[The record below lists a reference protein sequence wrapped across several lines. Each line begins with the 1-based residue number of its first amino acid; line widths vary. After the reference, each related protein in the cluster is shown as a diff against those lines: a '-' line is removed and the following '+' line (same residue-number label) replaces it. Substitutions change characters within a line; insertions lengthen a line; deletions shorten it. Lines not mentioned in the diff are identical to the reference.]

1 MKRQL
6 DDAMV
11 QYQQM
16 MQSQQ
21 PQKTTQQRDYLGEID
36 EMIRGL
42 DEDVALSL
50 TADIEY
56 MKLNEDLQRMI
67 QDEMMRSVR
76 WKINSN
82 PDAISKM
89 DRLKTLI
96 TDAKKVKNDEERK
109 VMADIN
115 DYIKNYADLTF
126 EEYKQLKYGK

>member
-1 MKRQL
+1 
-6 DDAMV
+6 
-11 QYQQM
+11 
-16 MQSQQ
+16 
-21 PQKTTQQRDYLGEID
+21 
-36 EMIRGL
+36 
-42 DEDVALSL
+42 
-50 TADIEY
+50 
-56 MKLNEDLQRMI
+56 MI

-89 DRLKTLI
+89 NRLKTLI
-96 TDAKKVKNDEERK
+96 AEAQKSKSDEERK